1 MILKGDI
8 EEMKGIVF
16 EGTKKLAVKDL
27 PLPEVKEGWVLIKVS
42 HAGICGSDMTIYFG
56 KHPRA
61 KAPLVLGHEFSGY
74 VASPHPEF
82 PKGTLVTVFPYLS
95 CNKCDICG
103 SGNSNACKT
112 LRLIGIDL
120 DGGMAEHVQVP
131 FDAVYKAPEGVSPKL
146 AAFIEPVGI
155 SVHAMRHGGYRSGD
169 RVAIF
174 GAGGIG
180 MAVAL
185 TLRQYGA
192 RDLLLFE
199 PNPVR
204 REAACALGLEALP
217 FGPDVADEVQKRTRG
232 GADCVFD
239 CAGHQSVIDML
250 PDVVRIDGRIVMV
263 AGYKIPPQMDFQK
276 GMMREFVI
284 QFVRNCT
291 KRDFEIACA
300 LTEREPGYE
309 KIVNTT
315 LPVEEAQRGFDLLS
329 APSDA
334 VKVMFKFE

>member
-1 MILKGDI
+1 
-8 EEMKGIVF
+8 MKGIVF

-27 PLPEVKEGWVLIKVS
+27 PVPEVKEGWVLIKVS

-61 KAPLVLGHEFSGY
+61 KAPLVMGHEFSGY

-82 PKGTLVTVFPYLS
+82 SKGTLVTVFPYLS
-95 CNKCDICG
+95 CGTCDICE
-103 SGNSNACKT
+103 SGGRNACRT

-120 DGGMAEHVQVP
+120 DGGMAEYVQVP

-146 AAFIEPVGI
+146 AAFIEPIGI
-155 SVHAMRHGGYRSGD
+155 SVHSMRHGGYHPGD
-169 RVAIF
+169 RVVIF

-204 REAACALGLEALP
+204 MEAARSLGLDALP
-217 FGPDVADEVQKRTRG
+217 FGPDVASEIQKRTDG

-239 CAGHQSVIDML
+239 CAGHQSVIDVL
-250 PDVVRIDGRIVMV
+250 PDAVRINGRIVMV
-263 AGYKIPPQMDFQK
+263 AGYKTPPQMDFQK
-276 GMMREFVI
+276 GMMREFLI

-291 KRDFEIACA
+291 RRDFEIACS
-300 LTEREPGYE
+300 LTGREPGYE
-309 KIVNTT
+309 KMVNYA
-315 LPVEEAQRGFDLLS
+315 LPVEEAQKGFDLLS

-334 VKVMFKFE
+334 VKVMFRFE